1 VPRKRRQDK
10 RGKKANSRKT
20 SRSTK
25 PQGQSVSSVSWY
37 WYAAVI
43 VLALILFAVF
53 IVTQFDPIDRIAMLG
68 FSVVSAGIAFLIIG
82 TCSAVQNFDFDEDSW
97 IGKSLGCLAL
107 MATPRRRAGELFY
120 SRNAPYVFF
129 EKILIA
135 LVFPLG
141 FILAF
146 LRPKQTWPAILW
158 VGGGLLAIMGT
169 YFGALVINSMSY

>member
-1 VPRKRRQDK
+1 MPRKRRRNK
-10 RGKKANSRKT
+10 RGKKKNLRKT
-20 SRSTK
+20 SRSKK
-25 PQGQSVSSVSWY
+25 PQEQSVSSVSWY
-37 WYAAVI
+37 WYAVVI

-53 IVTQFDPIDRIAMLG
+53 IVTQFDPIDRMTMLG
-68 FSVVSAGIAFLIIG
+68 VSVVSAGIAFLIIG
-82 TCSAVQNFDFDEDSW
+82 TCSAVGNFDFDEASW
-97 IGKSLGCLAL
+97 IEKSLGYLAL
-107 MATPRRRAGELFY
+107 MATPRRRIGELFY
-120 SRNAPYVFF
+120 SRAALYVFF

-158 VGGGLLAIMGT
+158 VGGGLLAILGT